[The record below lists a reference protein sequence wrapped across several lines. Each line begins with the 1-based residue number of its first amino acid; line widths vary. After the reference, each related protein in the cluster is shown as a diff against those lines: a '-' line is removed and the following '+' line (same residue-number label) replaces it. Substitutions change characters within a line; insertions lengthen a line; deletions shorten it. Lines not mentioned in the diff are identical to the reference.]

1 MCFERRFDGNHL
13 GIRWL
18 CVVRFSSGS
27 VAKYRGDFM
36 LEGRPETVLLKVCP
50 ERELEAKVQY
60 MERALG
66 KLWVRG
72 SFSYF

>member
-18 CVVRFSSGS
+18 FVVRFSSGS
-27 VAKYRGDFM
+27 VAKYRGDFI

-50 ERELEAKVQY
+50 EQELEAKAQY

-66 KLWVRG
+66 VLRVQG
-72 SFSYF
+72 SFSYS